1 MKVELFEKA
10 RLLGEALLDSEEYR
24 RLQSKQDLVN
34 QNPEAQEL
42 FTQYNEMQK
51 AVEMMLQ
58 QNEVD
63 SVAMKTMSQRIEQ
76 CRGELQ
82 QLPDV
87 IEMAQAQ
94 TDFQTLMNQVNQVIR
109 YIITGE
115 LGDSNCTGDCSTCSS
130 CATH

>member
-10 RLLGEALLDSEEYR
+10 RLLGEALLESEEYQ
-24 RLQSKQDLVN
+24 RLQGKQEIVN

-42 FTQYNEMQK
+42 FNQYNEMQK
-51 AVEMMLQ
+51 TVEMMLQ
-58 QNEVD
+58 QDNVD
-63 SVAMKTMSQRIEQ
+63 SVAMKAMSQKIEE
-76 CRGELQ
+76 CRNELQ

-94 TDFQTLMNQVNQVIR
+94 TDFQTLMGQVNQVIR

-115 LGDSNCTGDCSTCSS
+115 LGDANCTGDCSTCSS
-130 CATH
+130 CASH